1 MSAWPAYQRLL
12 GWAEGQGLGRR
23 PAETTRQFSN
33 RLGTQVPEAATVID
47 LLTQTFE
54 WERYGGETASREK
67 LQLLGEAVSNLR

>member
-1 MSAWPAYQRLL
+1 MEER
-12 GWAEGQGLGRR
+12 
-23 PAETTRQFSN
+23 
-33 RLGTQVPEAATVID
+33 TQVPEAATVID